1 MQARSSIYQWHRDPG
16 RWRRILNLVIMLL
29 SELEKIVAN
38 LPYGDG
44 FKFVDQLL
52 ELTDDHVIG
61 IYRFRESEY
70 FYKHHFADR
79 PVTPGVIL
87 QECMAQIG
95 LACLG
100 SYLTRD
106 EKQKPQFVFTEAHVN
121 FLQQVLPG
129 TTVVVSAKKEYFRF
143 GKLKVVVQ
151 MLDEHEVKIAE
162 GWMSGMILST

>member
-1 MQARSSIYQWHRDPG
+1 
-16 RWRRILNLVIMLL
+16 MLL
-29 SELEKIVAN
+29 NPLEKIVAN

-52 ELTDDHVIG
+52 ELDEDSVIG

-70 FYKHHFADR
+70 FYKHHFEHQ

-87 QECMAQIG
+87 IECMAQIG

-100 SYLTRD
+100 SYLMRD
-106 EKQKPQFVFTEAHVN
+106 KDSKPQFVFTENHIN
-121 FLQQVLPG
+121 FLNTVLPE
-129 TTVVVSAKKEYFRF
+129 TTVIVSAKKDYFRF

-151 MLDEHEVKIAE
+151 MMDENENKIAE
-162 GWMSGMILST
+162 GWMSGMMLTE

>member
-1 MQARSSIYQWHRDPG
+1 
-16 RWRRILNLVIMLL
+16 MLL

-52 ELTDDHVIG
+52 ELDEDQVIG

-70 FYKHHFADR
+70 FYKHHFIHQ

-100 SYLTRD
+100 SYLMRD
-106 EKQKPQFVFTEAHVN
+106 VEEPLQFVFTEAHVN
-121 FLQQVLPG
+121 FLSQVLPG
-129 TTVVVSAKKEYFRF
+129 TTVIVSAKKEYFRF

-151 MLDEHEVKIAE
+151 MLDENETKVAE
-162 GWMSGMILST
+162 GWMSGMIITATKQRSAQ

>member
-1 MQARSSIYQWHRDPG
+1 
-16 RWRRILNLVIMLL
+16 MLL
-29 SELEKIVAN
+29 SEPEKIVAN

-52 ELTDDHVIG
+52 EITEDHVIG
-61 IYRFRESEY
+61 VYRFRESEY

-100 SYLTRD
+100 SYLLRENT
-106 EKQKPQFVFTEAHVN
+106 ESKQFVFTEAHIN
-121 FLQQVLPG
+121 FISQVLPD
-129 TTVVVSAKKEYFRF
+129 TTVVVTAKKEYFRF

-151 MLDEHEVKIAE
+151 MLDENEFKIAE
-162 GWMSGMILST
+162 GWMSGMVLA

>member
-1 MQARSSIYQWHRDPG
+1 
-16 RWRRILNLVIMLL
+16 MLL
-29 SELEKIVAN
+29 SETEKIVAN

-52 ELTDDHVIG
+52 EISENHVIG
-61 IYRFRESEY
+61 IYRFRISEY

-100 SYLTRD
+100 SYLLREQS
-106 EKQKPQFVFTEAHVN
+106 EKKQFVFTEAHIN
-121 FLQQVLPG
+121 FISQVTPG
-129 TTVVVSAKKEYFRF
+129 TTVIVTAKKEYFRF

-151 MLDEHEVKIAE
+151 MLDEHEQKIAE
-162 GWMSGMILST
+162 GWMSGMVLSGTI